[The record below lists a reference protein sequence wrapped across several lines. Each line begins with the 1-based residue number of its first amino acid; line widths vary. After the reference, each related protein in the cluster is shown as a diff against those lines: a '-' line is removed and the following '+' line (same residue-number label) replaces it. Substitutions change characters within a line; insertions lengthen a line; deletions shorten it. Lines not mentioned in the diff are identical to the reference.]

1 MQANVAAALKFF
13 DWAYREGG
21 DMAGA
26 LAYVSMP
33 ANVIKLVEET
43 WTRDVQA
50 ADGKPLFQAATAQ

>member
-33 ANVIKLVEET
+33 VLWVAVLDKLT
-43 WTRDVQA
+43 HKR
-50 ADGKPLFQAATAQ
+50 